1 MFTGAE
7 LIAIK
12 KEHKR
17 EKMLSVIPKQGQ
29 MLAYSPDDLKKA
41 LQALRDFV
49 AFDLAAELGEES
61 SITAWRLSSELMP
74 LDYLIREVEFKEV
87 EVLV

>member
-1 MFTGAE
+1 ME
-7 LIAIK
+7 VEMIAVK
-12 KEHKR
+12 KDMKR
-17 EKMLSVIPKQGQ
+17 EKMMTVIPKQGQ
-29 MLAYSPDDLKKA
+29 IMAYSPDELKKA

-49 AFDLAAELGEES
+49 AFDLAAELGENS
-61 SITAWRLSSELMP
+61 SISAWRLSSELMP

>member
-1 MFTGAE
+1 ME
-7 LIAIK
+7 VEMIAVK
-12 KEHKR
+12 KDMKR
-17 EKMLSVIPKQGQ
+17 EKIMTVVPKQGQ
-29 MLAYSPDDLKKA
+29 VMAYSPDDLKKA

-49 AFDLAAELGEES
+49 AFDLAAELGEQS

>member
-1 MFTGAE
+1 M
-7 LIAIK
+7 IAVK
-12 KEHKR
+12 KDMKH
-17 EKMLSVIPKQGQ
+17 EKIMTVVPKQGQ
-29 MLAYSPDDLKKA
+29 VMAYSPDELKKA

-49 AFDLAAELGEES
+49 AFDLAAELGEQS

>member
-1 MFTGAE
+1 MKVE
-7 LIAIK
+7 MIAVK
-12 KEHKR
+12 KDMKR
-17 EKMLSVIPKQGQ
+17 EKMMTVVPKQGQ
-29 MLAYSPDDLKKA
+29 IMAYSADELKKA

-49 AFDLAAELGEES
+49 AFDLAAELGENS
-61 SITAWRLSSELMP
+61 SISAWRLSSELMP

>member
-1 MFTGAE
+1 MT
-7 LIAIK
+7 
-12 KEHKR
+12 
-17 EKMLSVIPKQGQ
+17 VVPKQGQ
-29 MLAYSPDDLKKA
+29 VMAYSADELKKA

-49 AFDLAAELGEES
+49 AFDLAAELGENS
-61 SITAWRLSSELMP
+61 SISAWRLSSELMP

>member
-1 MFTGAE
+1 M
-7 LIAIK
+7 IAVK
-12 KEHKR
+12 KDMKR
-17 EKMLSVIPKQGQ
+17 EKMMTVVPKQGQ
-29 MLAYSPDDLKKA
+29 IMAYSADELKKA

-49 AFDLAAELGEES
+49 AFDLAAELGENS
-61 SITAWRLSSELMP
+61 SISAWRLSSELMP

>member
-1 MFTGAE
+1 
-7 LIAIK
+7 
-12 KEHKR
+12 
-17 EKMLSVIPKQGQ
+17 
-29 MLAYSPDDLKKA
+29 
-41 LQALRDFV
+41 LRDFV
-49 AFDLAAELGEES
+49 AFDLAAELGEQS

>member
-1 MFTGAE
+1 ME
-7 LIAIK
+7 VEMIAVK
-12 KEHKR
+12 KDMKR
-17 EKMLSVIPKQGQ
+17 EKMMTVVPKQGQ
-29 MLAYSPDDLKKA
+29 IMAYSADELKKA

-49 AFDLAAELGEES
+49 AFDLAAELGENS
-61 SITAWRLSSELMP
+61 SISAWRLSSELMP

>member
-1 MFTGAE
+1 ME
-7 LIAIK
+7 VEMIAVK
-12 KEHKR
+12 KDMKR
-17 EKMLSVIPKQGQ
+17 EKIMTVAPKQGQ
-29 MLAYSPDDLKKA
+29 VMAYSEDELKKA

-49 AFDLAAELGEES
+49 AFDLAAELGEQS

>member
-1 MFTGAE
+1 ME
-7 LIAIK
+7 VEMIAVK
-12 KEHKR
+12 KDMKR
-17 EKMLSVIPKQGQ
+17 EKIMTVAPKQGQ
-29 MLAYSPDDLKKA
+29 VMAYSPDDLKKA

-49 AFDLAAELGEES
+49 AFDLAAELGEQS

-74 LDYLIREVEFKEV
+74 LDYLIREVEFMEV

>member
-1 MFTGAE
+1 ME
-7 LIAIK
+7 VEMIAVK
-12 KEHKR
+12 KDMKR
-17 EKMLSVIPKQGQ
+17 EKMMTVVPKQGQ
-29 MLAYSPDDLKKA
+29 VMAYSADELKKA

-49 AFDLAAELGEES
+49 AFDLAAELGENS
-61 SITAWRLSSELMP
+61 SISAWRLSSELMP

>member
-1 MFTGAE
+1 ME
-7 LIAIK
+7 VEMIAVK
-12 KEHKR
+12 KDMKR
-17 EKMLSVIPKQGQ
+17 EKMMTVVPKQGQ
-29 MLAYSPDDLKKA
+29 IMAYSPDDLKKA

-49 AFDLAAELGEES
+49 AFDLAAELGENS
-61 SITAWRLSSELMP
+61 SITAWRLSSELIP

>member
-1 MFTGAE
+1 ME
-7 LIAIK
+7 VEMIAVK
-12 KEHKR
+12 KDMKR
-17 EKMLSVIPKQGQ
+17 EKMMTVVPKQGQ
-29 MLAYSPDDLKKA
+29 VMAYSEDERKKA

-49 AFDLAAELGEES
+49 AFDLAAELGENS
-61 SITAWRLSSELMP
+61 SISAWRLSSELMP

>member
-1 MFTGAE
+1 ME
-7 LIAIK
+7 VEMIAVK
-12 KEHKR
+12 KDMKR
-17 EKMLSVIPKQGQ
+17 EKIMTIAPKQGQ
-29 MLAYSPDDLKKA
+29 VMAYSPDDLKKA
-41 LQALRDFV
+41 LQTLRDFV
-49 AFDLAAELGEES
+49 AFDLAAELGEQS

>member
-1 MFTGAE
+1 ME
-7 LIAIK
+7 VEMIAVK
-12 KEHKR
+12 KDMKR
-17 EKMLSVIPKQGQ
+17 EKMMTVVPKQGQ
-29 MLAYSPDDLKKA
+29 VMAYSPDELKKA

-49 AFDLAAELGEES
+49 AFDLAAELGENS
-61 SITAWRLSSELMP
+61 SISAWRLSSELIP

>member
-1 MFTGAE
+1 ME
-7 LIAIK
+7 VEMIAVK
-12 KEHKR
+12 KDMKR
-17 EKMLSVIPKQGQ
+17 EKIMTVVPKQGQ
-29 MLAYSPDDLKKA
+29 IMAYSPDELKKA

-49 AFDLAAELGEES
+49 AFDLAAELGENS
-61 SITAWRLSSELMP
+61 SISAWRLSSELIP

>member
-1 MFTGAE
+1 ME
-7 LIAIK
+7 VEMIAVK
-12 KEHKR
+12 KDMKR
-17 EKMLSVIPKQGQ
+17 EKMMTVVPKQGQ
-29 MLAYSPDDLKKA
+29 IMAYSSDELKKA

-49 AFDLAAELGEES
+49 AFDLAAELGENS
-61 SITAWRLSSELMP
+61 SISAWRLSSELMP

>member
-1 MFTGAE
+1 ME
-7 LIAIK
+7 VEMIRVK
-12 KEHKR
+12 KDMKR
-17 EKMLSVIPKQGQ
+17 EKILTVVQKQGQ
-29 MLAYSPDDLKKA
+29 VLAYSPDDLKKA

-49 AFDLAAELGEES
+49 AFDLAAELGEQS

>member
-1 MFTGAE
+1 M
-7 LIAIK
+7 IAVK
-12 KEHKR
+12 KDMKR
-17 EKMLSVIPKQGQ
+17 EKMMTVVPKQGQ
-29 MLAYSPDDLKKA
+29 VMAYSADELKKA

-49 AFDLAAELGEES
+49 AFDLAAELGENS
-61 SITAWRLSSELMP
+61 SISAWQLSSELMP

>member
-1 MFTGAE
+1 ME
-7 LIAIK
+7 VEMIAVK
-12 KEHKR
+12 KDMKR
-17 EKMLSVIPKQGQ
+17 EKMMTVVPKQGQ
-29 MLAYSPDDLKKA
+29 VMAYSPDDLKKA

-49 AFDLAAELGEES
+49 AFDLAAELGEQS

-87 EVLV
+87 EVFV

>member
-1 MFTGAE
+1 ME
-7 LIAIK
+7 VEMIRVNK
-12 KEHKR
+12 DMKR
-17 EKMLSVIPKQGQ
+17 EKILTVVQKQGQ
-29 MLAYSPDDLKKA
+29 VLAYSPDDLKKA

-49 AFDLAAELGEES
+49 AFDLAAELGEQS

>member
-1 MFTGAE
+1 ME
-7 LIAIK
+7 VEMIAVK
-12 KEHKR
+12 KDMKR
-17 EKMLSVIPKQGQ
+17 EKMMTVVPKQGQ
-29 MLAYSPDDLKKA
+29 IMAYSAEELKKA

-49 AFDLAAELGEES
+49 AFDLAAELGENS
-61 SITAWRLSSELMP
+61 SISAWRLSSELMP